1 MDSVG
6 FSLLALNPLPFRLSA
21 ASASSEARC
30 AALFFGC
37 PGAFLFATKERLL
50 LRTERS
56 TDGLRAHKSKL
67 VSLF

>member
-37 PGAFLFATKERLL
+37 PGAAFFLEKKWAAVANGTFYRWT
-50 LRTERS
+50 TS
-56 TDGLRAHKSKL
+56 P
-67 VSLF
+67 